1 MENKEK
7 YTSDLYIIKHFLNLA
22 HGISKT
28 YIPTLFFSS
37 LFAAAVPFL
46 NIIMPKYIID
56 ELLGARRIKVLILL
70 VLLTVIGNGV
80 LNLINRVLD
89 KKCNIKNE
97 EVVAGFDLL
106 IGKKV
111 MDLDFENIEDPEIL
125 NLKERA
131 LFPIR
136 NQGAIWQLTYN
147 ISKGLTEIL
156 KIIGLIGVILTL
168 DWIIIALIILIV
180 LLSSFMYKKS
190 QRLQHKFFDSLIPL
204 NREFGYYINTINDFS
219 AGKDI
224 RLYNVAPLF
233 VKKLDE
239 FNINS
244 TSVFI
249 KMFSKLGVYEGLNE
263 IVLQLQMVIVYG
275 YITYKVLINS
285 IGIGDFTMYTNAA
298 INFSK
303 SISNLFGSYVT
314 IRQMCRYLQAFME
327 FENIESKHTKEGKKI
342 GNLEKVNIEFK
353 NVSFKYPRSKEF
365 TLKNVSIKINEGE
378 KLSVVGLN
386 GAGKTTFIKLLARL
400 YEPTEGE
407 ILLNGVNINEYDY
420 DEYMKLLSVVFQD
433 FKLMSFSIKENIA
446 LNDFNKVKDEEIEE
460 VLIKS
465 GFGKDLEKLPKGINT
480 PIYKNFDEGGIE
492 FSGGQAQKLAI
503 ARAVYKNA
511 PIVILDEPTAALD
524 PKAEYEIYSKFNELI
539 GKKTTIYISH
549 RLSSCRFC
557 DNIAVFQ
564 KGKLIQYGTHD
575 ELVKDKGNEYET
587 MYSAQAQYYI

>member
-1 MENKEK
+1 M
-7 YTSDLYIIKHFLNLA
+7 
-22 HGISKT
+22 
-28 YIPTLFFSS
+28 
-37 LFAAAVPFL
+37 
-46 NIIMPKYIID
+46 
-56 ELLGARRIKVLILL
+56 L
-70 VLLTVIGNGV
+70 VLLTVLGNGV

-244 TSVFI
+244 TNVFI
-249 KMFSKLGVYEGLNE
+249 K
-263 IVLQLQMVIVYG
+263 
-275 YITYKVLINS
+275 
-285 IGIGDFTMYTNAA
+285 
-298 INFSK
+298 
-303 SISNLFGSYVT
+303 
-314 IRQMCRYLQAFME
+314 
-327 FENIESKHTKEGKKI
+327 
-342 GNLEKVNIEFK
+342 
-353 NVSFKYPRSKEF
+353 NV
-365 TLKNVSIKINEGE
+365 
-378 KLSVVGLN
+378 
-386 GAGKTTFIKLLARL
+386 
-400 YEPTEGE
+400 
-407 ILLNGVNINEYDY
+407 
-420 DEYMKLLSVVFQD
+420 
-433 FKLMSFSIKENIA
+433 
-446 LNDFNKVKDEEIEE
+446 
-460 VLIKS
+460 
-465 GFGKDLEKLPKGINT
+465 
-480 PIYKNFDEGGIE
+480 
-492 FSGGQAQKLAI
+492 
-503 ARAVYKNA
+503 
-511 PIVILDEPTAALD
+511 
-524 PKAEYEIYSKFNELI
+524 
-539 GKKTTIYISH
+539 
-549 RLSSCRFC
+549 
-557 DNIAVFQ
+557 
-564 KGKLIQYGTHD
+564 
-575 ELVKDKGNEYET
+575 
-587 MYSAQAQYYI
+587 

>member
-7 YTSDLYIIKHFLNLA
+7 YTSDLYIIKHFLKLA
-22 HGISKT
+22 HGIAKT

-37 LFAAAVPFL
+37 IFAAAVPFL

-56 ELLGARRIKVLILL
+56 ELLGARRIKVLIML

-204 NREFGYYINTINDFS
+204 NREFGYYINTIIDFS

-244 TSVFI
+244 TNVFS

-314 IRQMCRYLQAFME
+314 IRQMCRYLQAFMK

-342 GNLEKVNIEFK
+342 ENLEKVNIEFK

-400 YEPTEGE
+400 YDPTEGE

-480 PIYKNFDEGGIE
+480 PVYKNFDESGIE

-587 MYSAQAQYYI
+587 MYSAQAQYYV

>member
-7 YTSDLYIIKHFLNLA
+7 YTSDLYIIKHFLELA

-37 LFAAAVPFL
+37 IFAAAVPFL

-56 ELLGARRIKVLILL
+56 ELLGARRIKVLIML
-70 VLLTVIGNGV
+70 VLLTVLGNGV
-80 LNLINRVLD
+80 LNLINRVLE

-147 ISKGLTEIL
+147 ISKGLTEIF
-156 KIIGLIGVILTL
+156 KVIGLIGLILTL

-233 VKKLDE
+233 VKKLDD

-244 TSVFI
+244 TKAFI
-249 KMFSKLGVYEGLNE
+249 KMFSKSGKYEGFNE
-263 IVLQLQMVIVYG
+263 IVLQFQMVIVYG
-275 YITYKVLINS
+275 YIAYRVLINS

-298 INFSK
+298 INFSN
-303 SISNLFGSYVT
+303 SISNLFRSYVMV
-314 IRQMCRYLQAFME
+314 RQMCRYLQAFVE

-400 YEPTEGE
+400 YNPTEGE

-480 PIYKNFDEGGIE
+480 PVYKNFDEGGIE

-503 ARAVYKNA
+503 ARAVYKDA

-587 MYSAQAQYYI
+587 MYSAQAQYYV

>member
-1 MENKEK
+1 
-7 YTSDLYIIKHFLNLA
+7 
-22 HGISKT
+22 
-28 YIPTLFFSS
+28 
-37 LFAAAVPFL
+37 
-46 NIIMPKYIID
+46 
-56 ELLGARRIKVLILL
+56 
-70 VLLTVIGNGV
+70 
-80 LNLINRVLD
+80 
-89 KKCNIKNE
+89 
-97 EVVAGFDLL
+97 
-106 IGKKV
+106 
-111 MDLDFENIEDPEIL
+111 
-125 NLKERA
+125 
-131 LFPIR
+131 
-136 NQGAIWQLTYN
+136 
-147 ISKGLTEIL
+147 
-156 KIIGLIGVILTL
+156 
-168 DWIIIALIILIV
+168 
-180 LLSSFMYKKS
+180 
-190 QRLQHKFFDSLIPL
+190 
-204 NREFGYYINTINDFS
+204 
-219 AGKDI
+219 
-224 RLYNVAPLF
+224 
-233 VKKLDE
+233 
-239 FNINS
+239 
-244 TSVFI
+244 
-249 KMFSKLGVYEGLNE
+249 
-263 IVLQLQMVIVYG
+263 
-275 YITYKVLINS
+275 
-285 IGIGDFTMYTNAA
+285 
-298 INFSK
+298 
-303 SISNLFGSYVT
+303 
-314 IRQMCRYLQAFME
+314 MCRYLQAFMK

-342 GNLEKVNIEFK
+342 ENLEKVNIEFK

-400 YEPTEGE
+400 YDPTEGE

-480 PIYKNFDEGGIE
+480 PVYKNFDEGGIE

-503 ARAVYKNA
+503 ARAVYKDA

-587 MYSAQAQYYI
+587 MYSAQAQYYV

>member
-7 YTSDLYIIKHFLNLA
+7 YTSDLYIIKHFLKLD

-56 ELLGARRIKVLILL
+56 ELLGARRIKVLIML
-70 VLLTVIGNGV
+70 VLLTVLGNGV

-244 TSVFI
+244 TNAFI

-465 GFGKDLEKLPKGINT
+465 GFGKDLAKLPKGINT

>member
-1 MENKEK
+1 MESKEK
-7 YTSDLYIIKHFLNLA
+7 YTSDLYIIKHFFKLA

-37 LFAAAVPFL
+37 LFVAAVPFL

-56 ELLGARRIKVLILL
+56 ELLGARRIKVLIML
-70 VLLTVIGNGV
+70 VLLTVLGNGV

-244 TSVFI
+244 TNVFI

-480 PIYKNFDEGGIE
+480 PVYKNFDEGGIE

-503 ARAVYKNA
+503 ARAVYKDA

-587 MYSAQAQYYI
+587 MYSAQAQYYV

>member
-7 YTSDLYIIKHFLNLA
+7 YTSDLYIIKHFLKLA

-28 YIPTLFFSS
+28 YILTLFFSS

-56 ELLGARRIKVLILL
+56 ELLGARRIKVLVML
-70 VLLTVIGNGV
+70 VLLTVLGNGV
-80 LNLINRVLD
+80 LNLINRVLE

-111 MDLDFENIEDPEIL
+111 MDMDFENIEDPEIL

-136 NQGAIWQLTYN
+136 NQGAIWQLTDN

-168 DWIIIALIILIV
+168 DWIIIAIIILIV

-233 VKKLDE
+233 VKKLDD

-244 TSVFI
+244 TNVFI
-249 KMFSKLGVYEGLNE
+249 KMFSKVGKYQGFNE
-263 IVLQLQMVIVYG
+263 IVLQFQMVIVYG
-275 YITYKVLINS
+275 YITYRVLINS
-285 IGIGDFTMYTNAA
+285 IGIGDFTMYTNAT
-298 INFSK
+298 INFSN
-303 SISNLFGSYVT
+303 SISNLFRNYVMV
-314 IRQMCRYLQAFME
+314 RQMCRYLQAFVE
-327 FENIESKHTKEGKKI
+327 FENIESKHTKKGNKI
-342 GNLEKVNIEFK
+342 GSLEKVNIEFK
-353 NVSFKYPRSKEF
+353 DVSFKYPRSKEF
-365 TLKNVSIKINEGE
+365 TLKNVSIKMNEGE

-400 YEPTEGE
+400 YDPTEGE

-446 LNDFNKVKDEEIEE
+446 LNDFHKVKDEEIED

-480 PIYKNFDEGGIE
+480 PVYKNFDEGGIE

-503 ARAVYKNA
+503 ARAVYKDA

-557 DNIAVFQ
+557 DKIAVFQ

>member
-1 MENKEK
+1 
-7 YTSDLYIIKHFLNLA
+7 
-22 HGISKT
+22 
-28 YIPTLFFSS
+28 
-37 LFAAAVPFL
+37 
-46 NIIMPKYIID
+46 
-56 ELLGARRIKVLILL
+56 
-70 VLLTVIGNGV
+70 
-80 LNLINRVLD
+80 
-89 KKCNIKNE
+89 
-97 EVVAGFDLL
+97 
-106 IGKKV
+106 
-111 MDLDFENIEDPEIL
+111 
-125 NLKERA
+125 
-131 LFPIR
+131 
-136 NQGAIWQLTYN
+136 
-147 ISKGLTEIL
+147 
-156 KIIGLIGVILTL
+156 
-168 DWIIIALIILIV
+168 
-180 LLSSFMYKKS
+180 MYKKS

-204 NREFGYYINTINDFS
+204 NREFRYYINTINDFS

-233 VKKLDE
+233 VNKLDE

-244 TSVFI
+244 TNVFI

-314 IRQMCRYLQAFME
+314 IRQMCRYLQAFMK

-342 GNLEKVNIEFK
+342 ENLEKVNIEFK

-400 YEPTEGE
+400 YDPTEGE

-480 PIYKNFDEGGIE
+480 PVYKNFDEGGIE

-503 ARAVYKNA
+503 ARAVYKDA

-587 MYSAQAQYYI
+587 MYSAQAQYYV

>member
-1 MENKEK
+1 MENKKK
-7 YTSDLYIIKHFLNLA
+7 YTSDLYIIKHFLKLA
-22 HGISKT
+22 HEISKT

-37 LFAAAVPFL
+37 IFAAAVPFL

-56 ELLGARRIKVLILL
+56 ELLGARRIKVLIML
-70 VLLTVIGNGV
+70 VLLTVLGNGV
-80 LNLINRVLD
+80 LNLINRVLE

-147 ISKGLTEIL
+147 ISKGLTEIF
-156 KIIGLIGVILTL
+156 KVIGLIGLILTL

-233 VKKLDE
+233 VKKLDD

-244 TSVFI
+244 TKAFI
-249 KMFSKLGVYEGLNE
+249 KMFSKSGKYEGFNE
-263 IVLQLQMVIVYG
+263 IVLQFQMVIVYG
-275 YITYKVLINS
+275 YIAYRVLINS

-298 INFSK
+298 INFSN
-303 SISNLFGSYVT
+303 SISNLFRSYVMV
-314 IRQMCRYLQAFME
+314 RQMCRYLQAFVE

-400 YEPTEGE
+400 YNPTEGE

-480 PIYKNFDEGGIE
+480 PVYKNFDEGGIE

-503 ARAVYKNA
+503 ARAVYKDA

-564 KGKLIQYGTHD
+564 KGKLIQYGAHD

-587 MYSAQAQYYI
+587 MYSAQAQYYV

>member
-7 YTSDLYIIKHFLNLA
+7 YTSDLYIIKHFLKLA

-80 LNLINRVLD
+80 LNLINRVLE

-244 TSVFI
+244 TNVFI

-480 PIYKNFDEGGIE
+480 PVYKNFDECGIE

>member
-7 YTSDLYIIKHFLNLA
+7 YTSDLYIIKHFLKLA
-22 HGISKT
+22 HVISKT

-56 ELLGARRIKVLILL
+56 ELLGARRIKVLIML

-80 LNLINRVLD
+80 LNLINRVLE

-97 EVVAGFDLL
+97 KVVAGFDLL

-244 TSVFI
+244 TNVFI

-285 IGIGDFTMYTNAA
+285 IGIGDFKMYTNAS

-465 GFGKDLEKLPKGINT
+465 GFGKDLEKLPKGIN
-480 PIYKNFDEGGIE
+480 PPVYKNFDEGGIE

-503 ARAVYKNA
+503 ARAVYKDA

-587 MYSAQAQYYI
+587 MYSAQAQYYV

>member
-7 YTSDLYIIKHFLNLA
+7 YTSDLYIIKHFLKLA
-22 HGISKT
+22 HRISKT

-37 LFAAAVPFL
+37 IFAAAVPFL

-56 ELLGARRIKVLILL
+56 ELLGARRIKVLIML
-70 VLLTVIGNGV
+70 VLLTVLGNGV
-80 LNLINRVLD
+80 LNLINRVLE

-147 ISKGLTEIL
+147 ISKGLTEIF
-156 KIIGLIGVILTL
+156 KVIGLIGLILTL

-233 VKKLDE
+233 VKKLDD

-244 TSVFI
+244 TKAFI
-249 KMFSKLGVYEGLNE
+249 KMFSKSGKYEGFNE
-263 IVLQLQMVIVYG
+263 IVLQFQMVIVYG
-275 YITYKVLINS
+275 YIAYRVLINS

-298 INFSK
+298 INFSN
-303 SISNLFGSYVT
+303 SISNLFRSYVMV
-314 IRQMCRYLQAFME
+314 RQMCRYLQAFVE
-327 FENIESKHTKEGKKI
+327 FENIESKHIKEGKKI

-400 YEPTEGE
+400 YNPTEGE

-480 PIYKNFDEGGIE
+480 PVYKNFDEGGIE

-587 MYSAQAQYYI
+587 MYSAQAQYYV

>member
-7 YTSDLYIIKHFLNLA
+7 YTSDLYIIKHFLKLA
-22 HGISKT
+22 NGISKT

-37 LFAAAVPFL
+37 IFAAAVPFL

-56 ELLGARRIKVLILL
+56 ELLGARRIKVLIML
-70 VLLTVIGNGV
+70 VLLTVLGNGV
-80 LNLINRVLD
+80 LNLINRVLE

-147 ISKGLTEIL
+147 ISKGLTEIF
-156 KIIGLIGVILTL
+156 KVIGLIGLILTL

-233 VKKLDE
+233 VKKLDD

-244 TSVFI
+244 TKAFI
-249 KMFSKLGVYEGLNE
+249 KMFSKSGKYEGFNE
-263 IVLQLQMVIVYG
+263 IVLQFQMVIVYG
-275 YITYKVLINS
+275 YIAYRVLINS

-298 INFSK
+298 INFSN
-303 SISNLFGSYVT
+303 SISNLFRSYVMV
-314 IRQMCRYLQAFME
+314 RQMCRYLQAFVE

-400 YEPTEGE
+400 YNPTEGE

-480 PIYKNFDEGGIE
+480 PVYKNFDEGGIE

-575 ELVKDKGNEYET
+575 ELVKDKGNEYEI
-587 MYSAQAQYYI
+587 MYSAQAQYYV

>member
-7 YTSDLYIIKHFLNLA
+7 YTSDLYIIKHFLKLA

-80 LNLINRVLD
+80 LNLINRVLE

-244 TSVFI
+244 TNVFI

-275 YITYKVLINS
+275 YITYRVLINS

-298 INFSK
+298 INFSN
-303 SISNLFGSYVT
+303 SISNLFRSYVMV
-314 IRQMCRYLQAFME
+314 RQMCRYLQAFME

-480 PIYKNFDEGGIE
+480 PVYKNFDEGGIE

-503 ARAVYKNA
+503 ARAVYKDA

-587 MYSAQAQYYI
+587 MYSAQAQYYV

>member
-7 YTSDLYIIKHFLNLA
+7 YTSDLYIIKHFLKLA

-70 VLLTVIGNGV
+70 VLLTVLGNGV
-80 LNLINRVLD
+80 LNLINRILE

-97 EVVAGFDLL
+97 KVVAGFDLL

-147 ISKGLTEIL
+147 ISKELTEIL
-156 KIIGLIGVILTL
+156 KIIGLIGLILTL

-244 TSVFI
+244 TNAFI

-314 IRQMCRYLQAFME
+314 IRQMCRYLQAFVE

-365 TLKNVSIKINEGE
+365 TLKNISIKINEGE

-400 YEPTEGE
+400 YDPTEGE

-465 GFGKDLEKLPKGINT
+465 GFGKDLAKLPKGINT

-503 ARAVYKNA
+503 ARAVYKDA

-564 KGKLIQYGTHD
+564 KGKLIQYVTHD

>member
-7 YTSDLYIIKHFLNLA
+7 YTSDLYIIKHFLKLA

-37 LFAAAVPFL
+37 IFAAAVPFL

-70 VLLTVIGNGV
+70 VLLTVLGNGV
-80 LNLINRVLD
+80 LNLINRILE

-97 EVVAGFDLL
+97 KVVAGFDLL

-204 NREFGYYINTINDFS
+204 NREFRYYINTINDFS

-233 VKKLDE
+233 V
-239 FNINS
+239 N
-244 TSVFI
+244 
-249 KMFSKLGVYEGLNE
+249 KLGVYEGLNE

-314 IRQMCRYLQAFME
+314 IRQMCRYLQAFMK

-342 GNLEKVNIEFK
+342 ENLEKVNIEFK

-400 YEPTEGE
+400 YDPTEGE

-480 PIYKNFDEGGIE
+480 PVYKNFDESGIE

-587 MYSAQAQYYI
+587 MYSAQAQYYV

>member
-244 TSVFI
+244 TNAFI